1 MKYFNKILWGL
12 VFALPAVLFFSY
24 YPIIR
29 LGNNSSMNFELSVPL
44 IWLVVFD
51 LLAFATMILRWSQM
65 HKGSNP
71 AAKEQLRNTKRGIN
85 FPGISD
91 RKIFLLSLF
100 PFFATLSIFWSM
112 NPVRA
117 ILTAGIIWLLFFA
130 VFALIFVLPL
140 LEQPKNF
147 RAKMIKAILIPSL
160 AVCGFCWLQ
169 CFLDVWG
176 VGREQSLL
184 CRGCVSDMF
193 GFPHPSGFAIEPQ
206 FMGNLLLAPTLLA
219 LYLVAFPQPKSVSKV
234 FAWASAAI
242 CSATLFIT
250 FSRGAIYAYFVA
262 LAIMLI
268 FAIAQHKS
276 RPTLAHPK
284 VTGAPHTATSTH
296 TQKSQATSS
305 RTPSTHADAGCG
317 PRFAPIIGLPAATF
331 LFALAMQGTFAMLGP
346 TSTTFTEA
354 ITKSIHHLSLG
365 IVDLRP
371 KASQSPKESQSP
383 KASSSSKPSSNSE
396 NDPNQSQESQNSPAG
411 SPEASEGHSTSAPSD
426 DQAQAVSSATE
437 ALETQNQPIF
447 DGYVA
452 ESTNVRLGL
461 NEIALKTWLSAP
473 GHPGT
478 FWIGYNCHTTGEP
491 CNDSIKLTP
500 TSILF
505 GVGLGGAG
513 TAMHAAFPDQ
523 IASPKEIVQNQTFS
537 LLLELGLVGVF
548 LIHLA
553 LVIAF
558 LAPLLPWW
566 FVDGRSGKKR
576 PRNQYK
582 NQGIVRRTISKL
594 QENEFWSSPALPLL
608 LSLVVAYGITLNF
621 FSGLPNALH
630 IYLMPPLIL
639 VIYCRNST
647 KNS

>member
-1 MKYFNKILWGL
+1 MKYLQKVLWIT
-12 VFALPAVLFFSY
+12 VFALPAALFFSY

-29 LGNNSSMNFELSVPL
+29 LGGNSSMNFELSIPL
-44 IWLVVFD
+44 IWLVLFD
-51 LLAFATMILRWSQM
+51 LVAFVTLIGYWSDLRKKSRSVKRTQ
-65 HKGSNP
+65 
-71 AAKEQLRNTKRGIN
+71 AKTTKWGLN

-91 RKIFLLSLF
+91 RKIFLLSIF

-130 VFALIFVLPL
+130 VFALVFVLPL
-140 LEQPKNF
+140 FDQPKNF
-147 RAKMIKAILIPSL
+147 RTKMIKAILIPSI
-160 AVCGFCWLQ
+160 AVCGFCWSQ

-219 LYLVAFPQPKSVSKV
+219 LFLVVFPQPKSVSRA
-234 FAWASAAI
+234 FAGISATI

-250 FSRGAIYAYFVA
+250 FSRGAIYAYLVA
-262 LAIMLI
+262 LAIMFI

-276 RPTLAHPK
+276 RPQSPARS
-284 VTGAPHTATSTH
+284 APARP
-296 TQKSQATSS
+296 Q
-305 RTPSTHADAGCG
+305 PADAGRG
-317 PRFAPIIGLPAATF
+317 PRTAFQPVTGTASRHVTRLTPLIALPAATF
-331 LFALAMQGTFAMLGP
+331 CFALMMQGIFTVLGP
-346 TSTTFTEA
+346 TSSTFIEGV
-354 ITKSIHHLSLG
+354 TKSIHHLSLG
-365 IVDLRP
+365 IIDFRP
-371 KASQSPKESQSP
+371 KKPTQNPVEPSQNPADPSQE
-383 KASSSSKPSSNSE
+383 ALQSSEEAAEGSSASKPSS
-396 NDPNQSQESQNSPAG
+396 
-411 SPEASEGHSTSAPSD
+411 
-426 DQAQAVSSATE
+426 DQAQAESSPTE
-437 ALETQNQPIF
+437 PLEGQNQPIF

-452 ESTNVRLGL
+452 ESTDVRLNL
-461 NEIALKTWLSAP
+461 NEIALETWLSAP
-473 GHPGT
+473 GHPGA
-478 FWIGYNCHTTGEP
+478 FWVGYDCHTPGGP
-491 CNDSIKLTP
+491 CNTSLQLTP

-513 TAMHAAFPDQ
+513 TAMHAAFPDE

-537 LLLELGLVGVF
+537 LLLELGAVGVLLVHF
-548 LIHLA
+548 GLI
-553 LVIAF
+553 VAF

-582 NQGIVRRTISKL
+582 DQGIVRRIISKL

-608 LSLVVAYGITLNF
+608 LSLIVAYIITLNF

-630 IYLMPPLIL
+630 IYLMPPIILI
-639 VIYCRNST
+639 IYRRNPA
-647 KNS
+647 KNP